1 MLLKTLNRYLI
12 ICTIGYFF
20 LSTSVSGQRRNEDL
34 RNRQVA
40 VKFMSYL
47 EQKKP
52 DSAIL
57 LLDSKKIVIDA
68 AFKKKLKDAIK
79 EIDVLAKKM
88 ELLIMVVGEKKQL
101 YTCRYIS
108 SQEKYAE
115 FYEVDIYFSDDSGNK
130 ISKLIFFDR
139 KVLLKEQIRREKAAS
154 TPPPIPP
161 PDIQF

>member
-57 LLDSKKIVIDA
+57 LLDSKKIVMDA

-88 ELLIMVVGEKKQL
+88 EISIMVLEAKKQL
-101 YTCRYIS
+101 YRCRYHDLK
-108 SQEKYAE
+108 ERYPD
-115 FYEVDIYFSDDSGNK
+115 FYKVDIFFSDDSGYK
-130 ISKLIFFDR
+130 ISKVMFFDR
-139 KVLLKEQIRREKAAS
+139 KALLKEQIKQEKDAQ

>member
-12 ICTIGYFF
+12 ICTIGCLFW
-20 LSTSVSGQRRNEDL
+20 SSSVSGQRRNEDL

-40 VKFMSYL
+40 TTFMYYL

-52 DSAIL
+52 DSAL
-57 LLDSKKIVIDA
+57 LLVDSKKIKIDA
-68 AFKKKLKDAIK
+68 VFKKKLKDAIR

-88 ELLIMVVGEKKQL
+88 EISIMVLEEKKQL
-101 YTCRYIS
+101 YRCRYYDLK
-108 SQEKYAE
+108 EKYHD
-115 FYEVDIYFSDDSGNK
+115 FYQVDIFFSDDSGYK
-130 ISKLIFFDR
+130 ISKVMFFDR
-139 KVLLKEQIRREKAAS
+139 KVLLKKQIRREKDAQ